1 MNSNIPSEF
10 QIPCS
15 NHSPKPYTELE
26 KFHGSEHHHSSM
38 HPKRTVMLKNR
49 LPRRYLG
56 VRQRPSGRWV
66 AEIKDSNQKLRLWL
80 GTFDTPED
88 AALTYDRAARL
99 LRGRNAKTNFPNQGI
114 TTSSEENFNI
124 LGKNNPRLYQ
134 LLQQAV
140 MKNKAKNSYN
150 MNISLWNN
158 NKDHNMGEVV
168 LDQYFDS
175 SSVHND
181 FDTLVEKTI
190 VCSSSSH
197 DYDNGDNNRDQEPD
211 HYHDHHDQTHN
222 KKNSTKK
229 LFSSSSSRSN
239 ISIGSSKVYSSV
251 VVAPSFSASNQC

>member
-15 NHSPKPYTELE
+15 NHSPKPYIESE

-140 MKNKAKNSYN
+140 MKNKAKNNCN

-158 NKDHNMGEVV
+158 NKDQNMGEEQKGKNRRNKLVRTMA
-168 LDQYFDS
+168 LEET
-175 SSVHND
+175 SVQER
-181 FDTLVEKTI
+181 LGG
-190 VCSSSSH
+190 CSSTISGCGS
-197 DYDNGDNNRDQEPD
+197 E
-211 HYHDHHDQTHN
+211 
-222 KKNSTKK
+222 KK
-229 LFSSSSSRSN
+229 
-239 ISIGSSKVYSSV
+239 I
-251 VVAPSFSASNQC
+251 